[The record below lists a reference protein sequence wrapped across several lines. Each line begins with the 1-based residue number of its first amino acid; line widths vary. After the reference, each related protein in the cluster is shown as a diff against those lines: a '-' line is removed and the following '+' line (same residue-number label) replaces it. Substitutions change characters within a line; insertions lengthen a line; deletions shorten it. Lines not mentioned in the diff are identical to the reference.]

1 MKSRNNSYWE
11 ARTNA
16 IMDKQLL
23 NADATYRNLRKAY
36 VKAIKEIESDVI
48 KIYNKL
54 KKNGEL
60 DDNQVKEFLNTE
72 LSKVDRKQLK
82 KLTLQNLEIHEMI
95 LYPLHNLSPLSI

>member
-23 NADATYRNLRKAY
+23 NADSTYRNLRKAY
-36 VKAIKEIESDVI
+36 VKAIKEIEADVI

-60 DDNQVKEFLNTE
+60 DDKQVKEFLNICSNPKN
-72 LSKVDRKQLK
+72 LIILK
-82 KLTLQNLEIHEMI
+82 FTDGW
-95 LYPLHNLSPLSI
+95 NLSPPLYGPIAELN